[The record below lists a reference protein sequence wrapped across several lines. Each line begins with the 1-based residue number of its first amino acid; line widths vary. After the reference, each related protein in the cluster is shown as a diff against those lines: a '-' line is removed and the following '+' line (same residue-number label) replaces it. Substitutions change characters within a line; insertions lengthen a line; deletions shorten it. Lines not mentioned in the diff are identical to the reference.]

1 MSKLWDEL
9 VNTAIEI
16 DDRLG
21 KMNIPD
27 AMGHTRKVTINDKNY
42 TIKITIDKDDE

>member
-27 AMGHTRKVTINDKNY
+27 AMGHTRKVTINGQNY
-42 TIKITIDKDDE
+42 TIKVTIDKDE

>member
-16 DDRLG
+16 DDQLG
-21 KMNIPD
+21 ELNIPN
-27 AMGHTRKVTINDKNY
+27 AMGHTRTVIIDGQKYTIKVTIDKE
-42 TIKITIDKDDE
+42 DE